1 MARPSRTHRL
11 LPWVALA
18 ALVAVATGA
27 SRAIVRLFD
36 RTQQPWAYGD
46 PALAGQWVGRARSGG
61 GTAHTVYLELERAL
75 YETRYGTLLPTS
87 CGGGGLCASID
98 GRALTCDATGRVRTL
113 SLTGWPLARDGSRFR
128 VLMVPID
135 SPAVDGLVVNTL
147 ESRWDGADAITG
159 SAGFVLRR
167 GVSAST
173 DGGDPDTGQPGSVSL
188 HRGTEDEF
196 RRLCT
201 ARP

>member
-1 MARPSRTHRL
+1 MARPSRMQRL

-18 ALVAVATGA
+18 LLVAVLTGA
-27 SRAIVRLFD
+27 TRAIVRVFD
-36 RTQQPWAYGD
+36 RTQHPWAYGD
-46 PALAGQWVGRARSGG
+46 PTLAGQWVGRVTSGG
-61 GTAHTVYLELERAL
+61 GTTTQTVYLELERAL
-75 YETRYGTLLPTS
+75 RETRYGTLLPTTCS
-87 CGGGGLCASID
+87 GGGLCAAID

-147 ESRWDGADAITG
+147 ESRWDGADAIAAE
-159 SAGFVLRR
+159 AGFTLRR
-167 GVSAST
+167 GESAIT
-173 DGGDPDTGQPGSVSL
+173 DSGDPDTGRPARFAL

-196 RRLCT
+196 RRACGS
-201 ARP
+201 